1 MARSTLPLLPEF
13 RRNGSSRDQVR
24 GFRYLLHTIALGRR
38 PGEQAFSRQ
47 ALLSRLLAAL
57 VMSIALWYYVTD
69 QENPIVRSQP
79 FTLQPDIR
87 NIPAGLAIRNQV
99 NSVVITARGLQ
110 DQVSSPGQIIPI
122 IDLKGVSRDARE
134 ATVPVTVS
142 GGRPDVQ
149 YTVDP
154 PTVSISLEPIV
165 SKTVPVTFASQ
176 SALPI
181 NLTYLT
187 PSLSPPLL
195 TVSGPADQANRVDHA
210 TVSVPLSSITPQNP
224 RVSSFTRTFS
234 ALPQLFDSQG
244 KVINSG
250 GLLPPG
256 TRIKVTLQINVSLA
270 IQTLAVAPIASGVGL
285 PLGYQL
291 NGIQVEP
298 PTVTVVGPPDAV
310 NSLRAVSTLPINLSG
325 VTKAMTLTTH
335 LDLGSLPPDVA
346 VYTQGK
352 GTRGSTT
359 GVGPI
364 WHVYVEVV
372 KSTGSNALPA
382 AVTVSHLGKGLQ
394 ATTKT
399 PSVQVYVNGPF
410 VAIAKLGPLT
420 AVVKAKGLGPGV
432 YQLKPSVSLP
442 PSLEKNY
449 SVSPSTITVTISKKP
464 VSKPALLKP
473 AKAAQAGGQSALT
486 AS

>member
-1 MARSTLPLLPEF
+1 MARPTIPMLPEF
-13 RRNGSSRDQVR
+13 RRNGASRDQVS

-38 PGEQAFSRQ
+38 PGEQTLSRQ
-47 ALLSRLLAAL
+47 AILSRLLAAI
-57 VMSIALWYYVTD
+57 VMSVALWYYVTD
-69 QENPIVRSQP
+69 QENPIVRSRP

-87 NIPAGLAIRNQV
+87 NIPDGLAIRNQV

-110 DQVSSPGQIIPI
+110 DQVSSPGQIIPV
-122 IDLKGVSRDARE
+122 IDLKSVSRDARE
-134 ATVPVTVS
+134 ATVPVTII
-142 GGRPDVQ
+142 GGRSDVQ

-154 PTVSISLEPIV
+154 STVSISLEPIV
-165 SKTVPVTFASQ
+165 SKTVPVTFVSQ

-187 PSLSPPLL
+187 PSLSPPVL
-195 TVSGPADQANRVDHA
+195 TISGPADQANRVDHA
-210 TVSVPLSSITPQNP
+210 TVSIPLSSITPQNP
-224 RVSSFTRTFS
+224 QVSSFTRTFN
-234 ALPQLFDSQG
+234 AIPQLFDNQG
-244 KVINSG
+244 RVITAS
-250 GLLPPG
+250 GLLPSG

-270 IQTLAVAPIASGVGL
+270 IQTLAVAPLGSGIGL

-291 NGIQVEP
+291 KGIQVEP

-352 GTRGSTT
+352 GTPGSAS
-359 GVGPI
+359 GVGPT
-364 WHVYVEVV
+364 WHVFVSVV

-382 AVTVSHLGKGLQ
+382 AVTISHLGKGLQ
-394 ATTKT
+394 ATSET

-410 VAIAKLGPLT
+410 VDIAKLGALT
-420 AVVKAKGLGPGV
+420 AVVKAKDLGPGV
-432 YQLKPSVSLP
+432 YQLKPSVALP
-442 PSLEKNY
+442 PSLEKSY
-449 SVSPSTITVTISKKP
+449 SVSPATITVTIKKKP
-464 VSKPALLKP
+464 TSKPGAVKLPEATHVP
-473 AKAAQAGGQSALT
+473 ARAGLQPT
-486 AS
+486 